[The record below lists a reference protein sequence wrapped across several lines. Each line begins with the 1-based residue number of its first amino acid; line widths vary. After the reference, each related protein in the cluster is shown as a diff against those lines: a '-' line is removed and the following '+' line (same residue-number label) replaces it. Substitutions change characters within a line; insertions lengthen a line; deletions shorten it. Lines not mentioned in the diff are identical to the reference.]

1 MLRLFVLLSSVI
13 ATTLFFSSCDNGQS
27 TLTNDPYRAEN
38 AGGTIRIAE
47 VTPPGSLFPFSV
59 TNFIEATIA
68 SQIHEGLVQ
77 MNPKN
82 MQVVPGLA
90 EKWEIDYAT
99 KSITFHLRKGVK
111 FQSSGPFANS
121 AAPEVTAKDVQF
133 TFESLSRYS
142 DFNYHFATVC
152 RDRIV
157 GANETYDAS
166 RTGKKLPL
174 SGFKIIDNHTFSIR
188 LLNSPDIFLQILST
202 PVTAIVSEKAFEQT
216 GVKLLT
222 GAGPFVYDEKNS
234 TNTHH
239 LLIRNPNYYAKDE
252 KGNSL
257 PYVDSLIIDILPSIE
272 EALVY
277 FKDGKY
283 DYLGSVPSNQL
294 KQIVQDN
301 INAFKGNP
309 PLFILERGLEI
320 SNQFYVFNVNKAPF
334 NNLKLRQAFNYAI
347 DRDRIIERVLF
358 GQAYGPANNG
368 LTPPAFEKYNSL
380 SITGYS
386 LDIPKA
392 KKLLAEAGYPDGKGL
407 PEIQLIVNSGNSRN
421 NTVAAEIQKQ
431 LKTNINVNLTFESL
445 PNNDKFNLQLKGK
458 GDLYRDGWVAD
469 YPSPES
475 FLSIFYGEAVPSDP
489 NAVSFPNTVRYINP
503 EYDKYFKLGRD
514 SRSQDS
520 AYAYFLKAE
529 QVLINDAP
537 IIPLWYESNYRLI
550 SSRLKNFHVN
560 PLKIFDFKK
569 VSVTKKEGKLQ

>member
-1 MLRLFVLLSSVI
+1 MRFFIFCFSVI
-13 ATTLFFSSCDNGQS
+13 LTVALFSRCDSGSS
-27 TLTNDPYRAEN
+27 TLANDPYRAEN

-47 VTPPGSLFPFSV
+47 VTEPNSLFPSKV
-59 TNFIEATIA
+59 TNYIEATIA

-82 MQVVPGLA
+82 MQIVPGLA
-90 EKWEIDYAT
+90 EKWEIDYASKT
-99 KSITFHLRKGVK
+99 ITFHLRKGVK
-111 FQSSGPFANS
+111 FQSEGPFAGHT
-121 AAPEVTAKDVQF
+121 APEVSTKDVQF
-133 TFESLSRYS
+133 TFENLSRNSLY
-142 DFNYHFATVC
+142 NYQFATVC

-157 GANETYDAS
+157 GANETFEAS
-166 RTGKKLPL
+166 KLGKNIPL
-174 SGFKIIDNHTFSIR
+174 SGFKRIDDYTFSIA
-188 LLNSPDIFLQILST
+188 LLNSPDIFLQIIST
-202 PVTAIVSEKAFEQT
+202 PVAAILSEKAFSQL
-216 GVKLLT
+216 GDKLLV
-222 GAGPFVYDEKNS
+222 GAGPFIYDEKNS
-234 TNTHH
+234 NSTHH
-239 LLIRNPNYYAKDE
+239 LLLRNPNYYAKDE

-272 EALVY
+272 EALIY

-294 KQIVQDN
+294 KQVVQDN

-320 SNQFYVFNVNKAPF
+320 SNQFYVFNVNKPPF

-347 DRDRIIERVLF
+347 DRDKIIERILF
-358 GQAYGPANNG
+358 GQAYGPATNG
-368 LTPPAFEKYNSL
+368 LTPPAFDKYASS
-380 SITGYS
+380 SILGYS

-445 PNNDKFNLQLKGK
+445 SNNDKFNLQLKGK

-475 FLSIFYGEAVPSDP
+475 FLSIFYGEPVPSDTTQM
-489 NAVSFPNTVRYINP
+489 SFPNTTRYINK
-503 EYDKYFKLGRD
+503 EYDRYYKLGRD
-514 SRSQDS
+514 SRNQDS
-520 AYAYFLKAE
+520 AYLYFLKAE

-569 VSVTKKEGKLQ
+569 VSVTKREGKLQ

>member
-1 MLRLFVLLSSVI
+1 MRLFVLFPYIITAML
-13 ATTLFFSSCDNGQS
+13 LLSSCDNSQS
-27 TLTNDPYRAEN
+27 TLTSDTARAEN

-90 EKWEIDYAT
+90 EKWEIDYTT
-99 KSITFHLRKGVK
+99 KTITFHLRKGVK

-121 AAPEVTAKDVQF
+121 AAPEVTSKDVLF
-133 TFESLSRYS
+133 TFESLARYS

-157 GANETYDAS
+157 GANETYEAS
-166 RTGKKLPL
+166 RAGKKLPL
-174 SGFKIIDNHTFSIR
+174 SGFKIIDNHTFSIT
-188 LLNSPDIFLQILST
+188 LLNSPDIFLQIIST
-202 PVTAIVSEKAFEQT
+202 PVAAIISEKAFEQT
-216 GVKLLT
+216 GIKLLT
-222 GAGPFVYDEKNS
+222 GAGPFIYDEKNS

-272 EALVY
+272 EALIY

-320 SNQFYVFNVNKAPF
+320 SNQFYMFNVNKPPF

-347 DRDRIIERVLF
+347 DRDRIIERILF

-380 SITGYS
+380 SIVGYS
-386 LDIPKA
+386 LDIPRA

-445 PNNDKFNLQLKGK
+445 PNSDKFNLQLKGK

-475 FLSIFYGEAVPSDP
+475 FLSIFYGEAVPADP
-489 NAVSFPNTVRYINP
+489 NAVSFPNTVRYVNP

-514 SRSQDS
+514 SRNQDS

-529 QVLINDAP
+529 QILVNDAP
-537 IIPLWYESNYRLI
+537 LIPLWYESNYRLI